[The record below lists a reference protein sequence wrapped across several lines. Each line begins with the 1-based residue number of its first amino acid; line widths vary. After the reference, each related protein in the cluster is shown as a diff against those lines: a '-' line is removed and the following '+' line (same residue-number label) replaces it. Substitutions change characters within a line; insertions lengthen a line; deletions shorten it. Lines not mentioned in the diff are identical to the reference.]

1 MVNKKIQQVRI
12 IGGQWRGRKLTV
24 PEVDGLRPTPD
35 RIRETLFNWL
45 MTDCPGAMV
54 LDCFAGSGALG
65 FEALSREARH
75 LTMIERNSRA
85 WRNLELQVEGLGDDR
100 IILISGDAIDLIP
113 RLKRRFNLVFIDP
126 PYLLGQLRQQVLESL
141 IEHRR
146 LTDGAKIYLEWPLGE
161 RFELPHSGLS
171 WLKQKI
177 AGQVNYAIAEW
188 RSSR

>member
-45 MTDCPGAMV
+45 MTDCPGAVV
-54 LDCFAGSGALG
+54 LDCFAGSGVLG
-65 FEALSREARH
+65 FEALSREAKH
-75 LTMIERNSRA
+75 LTMIESNSRA
-85 WRNLELQVEGLGDDR
+85 WRNLELQVEGLGDGR
-100 IILISGDAIDLIP
+100 ITLISGDAIDLIP
-113 RLKRRFNLVFIDP
+113 RQKRQFNLVFIDP

-146 LTDGAKIYLEWPLGE
+146 LTDGAKIYLEWPRGE

-177 AGQVNYAIAEW
+177 AGRVNYAIAEW

>member
-24 PEVDGLRPTPD
+24 PDVDGLRPTPD

-75 LTMIERNSRA
+75 LTMIESNSRA
-85 WRNLELQVEGLGDDR
+85 WRNLELQVEGLGDGR
-100 IILISGDAIDLIP
+100 ITLISGDAIDLIP
-113 RLKRRFNLVFIDP
+113 RLKKQFNLVFIDP
-126 PYLLGQLRQQVLESL
+126 PYLLGQLRQQVLDSL
-141 IEHRR
+141 IKHRR

-177 AGQVNYAIAEW
+177 AGRVNYAIAEW